1 MNILGTGID
10 IIEIERI
17 KKAINKNNKF
27 LERIYTEKEIEYF
40 KQKGYKAQTIAGNF
54 AAKEAISKAFGTGIR
69 GFNFKDMEIL
79 RNSLGKPVAKLY
91 NELYEL
97 SEKLEITEII
107 LSISHSKDYAVANAI
122 ITTRKEV

>member
-69 GFNFKDMEIL
+69 GCSFKDMEIL

>member
-27 LERIYTEKEIEYF
+27 LRRIYTEKEIEYF
-40 KQKGYKAQTIAGNF
+40 KQKNYKAQTIAGNF

-69 GFNFKDMEIL
+69 GCNFKDIEIL
-79 RNSLGKPVAKLY
+79 RNSLGKPVVTLY

-97 SEKLEITEII
+97 SEKLEIKEIL
-107 LSISHSKDYAVANAI
+107 LSISHSRDYAVANAI

>member
-40 KQKGYKAQTIAGNF
+40 EQKGYKAQTIAGNF

-69 GFNFKDMEIL
+69 GCSFKDMEIL